1 MYHRQSPILF
11 LHKYLRTT
19 SRGTSWLFQA
29 NYQQKKHCA
38 FLGRKSWILETPGLR
53 WETNFR
59 TICWSEDSKLSGS
72 TRNGSWKT
80 QCHSQIR
87 SLAGTA
93 DHPGCGLSASRK
105 RDYCKTNSNN
115 QQHTQPTTHITSI
128 ISYLQCFFLI
138 PKLVALNRLVWTL
151 DLQHLALWEAIT
163 RSPRLWSTGAWIQWA
178 SSLHH
183 FHWPGG
189 SQRGGFRDDNLPALS
204 SSIGYFRLIYAVL
217 NCIKWIN
224 IDQKKL

>member
-1 MYHRQSPILF
+1 MKTANTLCGLFFRLNKKWKLKDSVPFSDSESGRSGYKQTLILSIG
-11 LHKYLRTT
+11 YSRPPWLR
-19 SRGTSWLFQA
+19 
-29 NYQQKKHCA
+29 
-38 FLGRKSWILETPGLR
+38 
-53 WETNFR
+53 
-59 TICWSEDSKLSGS
+59 
-72 TRNGSWKT
+72 
-80 QCHSQIR
+80 
-87 SLAGTA
+87 
-93 DHPGCGLSASRK
+93 LSASRK
-105 RDYCKTNSNN
+105 RDYCKTNSDN
-115 QQHTQPTTHITSI
+115 QQHTQPTTHIISI
-128 ISYLQCFFLI
+128 YYFLSAMFFLI